1 MKILQLCHKPPA
13 PPKDGG
19 CIAMH
24 TITEGLMKAGHEVTL
39 LTIYTH
45 KHDLELDKLSQEYI
59 DQTNIKGIFVDT
71 RVNLVDAFST
81 LITQDSYNVSRFFST
96 DFDIILTKLLQ
107 NKKYDI
113 IHLESLFMTP
123 YIGTIRRFSQAKVV
137 LRSHNLEY
145 IIWERVASGT
155 KNFAKKAYLKYL
167 SRQLKA
173 YELDV
178 ITRMD
183 GIVSIS
189 DGDQNHYRELGLKK
203 PIVNI
208 PFGIDMENYPLA
220 EEPPSPT
227 LFHLGAMDW
236 TPNIEGVLWFLEEV
250 WPIVYERHPE
260 LKLHLAG
267 RKMPD
272 HLMELDYP
280 NVKIIG
286 EVEDAKKFMRAHQ
299 IMIVPLLSAGG
310 IRVKI
315 IEGMALAKNIVS
327 TSVGAEGIEAEHGA
341 DFIVVDEPEAF
352 AEAISR
358 LLSNAH
364 DAEEMQKKAR
374 KRAEQV
380 YDNKV
385 LINQLVT
392 FYEDLL
398 SR

>member
-1 MKILQLCHKPPA
+1 
-13 PPKDGG
+13 
-19 CIAMH
+19 MH

-39 LTIYTH
+39 ITIYTH
-45 KHDLELDKLSQEYI
+45 KHDLELDKLPQDYI
-59 DQTNIKGIFVDT
+59 ERTNIKGIFVDT

-96 DFDIILTKLLQ
+96 DFDIILTKLLRKQ
-107 NKKYDI
+107 KFDI
-113 IHLESLFMTP
+113 VHLESLFMTP
-123 YIGTIRRFSQAKVV
+123 YIGTIRRFSKAKVV

-155 KNFAKKAYLKYL
+155 RNFAKKAYLKYL

-189 DGDQNHYRELGLKK
+189 YGDQNHYQQLGLKK

-208 PFGIDMENYPLA
+208 PFGIDIENYPLTNT
-220 EEPPSPT
+220 PPSPT

-250 WPIVYERHPE
+250 WPIVHEKHPE

-267 RKMPD
+267 RKMPE
-272 HLMELDYP
+272 HLMQLEYP
-280 NVKIIG
+280 NVEIIG
-286 EVEDAKKFMRAHQ
+286 EVEDAKQFMRAHQ

-327 TSVGAEGIEAEHGA
+327 TSVGAEGIEAVHGT
-341 DFIVVDEPEAF
+341 DFMVADEPAKF
-352 AEAISR
+352 AEAIST
-358 LLSNAH
+358 LLNNQA
-364 DAEEMQKKAR
+364 DAEKMQQNAR
-374 KRAEQV
+374 TRAENV

-385 LINQLVT
+385 LIDQLVA